1 MSNKTRVCY
10 SYNICCFTDV
20 YLSLNNVII
29 PNHGYVTIND
39 IGSNDMSALICNT
52 NSTASNK
59 ELGDWFSPSGAKV
72 GGINSGPNSENYIP
86 GLFRTREPKRLQL
99 LRVTTGPPP
108 EGIYHCEVNNTRETF
123 QKLYVGLYNTRSGH
137 GMK

>member
-1 MSNKTRVCY
+1 MDFSF
-10 SYNICCFTDV
+10 ICCFTDV

-52 NSTASNK
+52 NSTASGRKLNK
-59 ELGDWFSPSGAKV
+59 ELGDWFTPSGDKV
-72 GGINSGPNSENYIP
+72 GGISDIDNYIP
-86 GLFRTREPKRLQL
+86 GLLKTKKHKKL
-99 LRVTTGPPP
+99 LLTATTGSPP

-123 QKLYVGLYNTRSGH
+123 QKLYVGLYYRGH
-137 GMK
+137 GME

>member
-1 MSNKTRVCY
+1 M
-10 SYNICCFTDV
+10 
-20 YLSLNNVII
+20 
-29 PNHGYVTIND
+29 TIND
-39 IGSNDMSALICNT
+39 IGSNALICNT

-86 GLFRTREPKRLQL
+86 GLIRTREPKQLQL
-99 LRVTTGPPP
+99 LRATTGSPP